1 MNMPKIHQKDI
12 KKNLAQLLSSEEG
25 LITVL
30 AASMVM
36 SDFDDPSVAIIEAIR
51 AYNGN
56 QNYFKK
62 IIDKWNRKQS

>member
-1 MNMPKIHQKDI
+1 MPKIHQKDI
-12 KKNLAQLLSSEEG
+12 EKNLAQLLSSEEG

-56 QNYFKK
+56 QNYFKR
-62 IIDKWNRKQS
+62 IINKWNRKQS

>member
-12 KKNLAQLLSSEEG
+12 EKNLAQLLSSEEG

-36 SDFDDPSVAIIEAIR
+36 SDFDDPSVAIIEAIK

-56 QNYFKK
+56 QNYFKR
-62 IIDKWNRKQS
+62 IINKWNRKQS

>member
-12 KKNLAQLLSSEEG
+12 EKNLAQLLSSEEG

-56 QNYFKK
+56 QNYFKR
-62 IIDKWNRKQS
+62 IINKWNRKQS

>member
-12 KKNLAQLLSSEEG
+12 EKNLTQLLSSEEG

-56 QNYFKK
+56 QNYFKR
-62 IIDKWNRKQS
+62 IIDNWNRKQS

>member
-36 SDFDDPSVAIIEAIR
+36 SDFDDPSVAIIEATK

>member
-1 MNMPKIHQKDI
+1 MNMPKIHQEDI

-36 SDFDDPSVAIIEAIR
+36 SDFDDPSVAIIEAIK

-56 QNYFKK
+56 QNYFKR
-62 IIDKWNRKQS
+62 IIDNWNRKQS

>member
-1 MNMPKIHQKDI
+1 MPKIHQKDI
-12 KKNLAQLLSSEEG
+12 EKNLAQLLSSEEG

-36 SDFDDPSVAIIEAIR
+36 SDFDDPSVAIIEAIK

-56 QNYFKK
+56 QNYFKR
-62 IIDKWNRKQS
+62 IINKWNRKQS